1 MMHDYMHYHK
11 QPSLLGTASVERAR
25 STCIHT
31 QYIYHTLATYA
42 SQTAGFDAHQKRL
55 HRMYMRMQAAQLNNC
70 RSTRLFRYHLNQFD
84 DCELKM
90 ITLYITCDTIH
101 THSLACLRVVIHNAL
116 QSHNIIIS
124 IQNSILQSRNI
135 MHTSIR
141 N

>member
-1 MMHDYMHYHK
+1 MY
-11 QPSLLGTASVERAR
+11 
-25 STCIHT
+25 TCTVYLSHT
-31 QYIYHTLATYA
+31 TYA

-55 HRMYMRMQAAQLNNC
+55 KRMYMRMQAAQLNNC

-90 ITLYITCDTIH
+90 ITLYITCDHTIN

-135 MHTSIR
+135 MHTGKR